1 LCAVLAAYP
10 WCGHQFRDP
19 LVGRTEVRVVMGD
32 ADEWCSPMQAQGH
45 CQAIRAAGGR
55 ATMRLVARAQHS
67 FDRGTAVVEIPDAR
81 VAPAAPIAFV
91 ADDGAFLHPIQDRPD
106 PALVDRDLMV
116 YALKAGYGRI
126 GARIGSAEGEAELF
140 RDDML
145 GFWRRVMA

>member
-1 LCAVLAAYP
+1 
-10 WCGHQFRDP
+10 
-19 LVGRTEVRVVMGD
+19 
-32 ADEWCSPMQAQGH
+32 
-45 CQAIRAAGGR
+45 
-55 ATMRLVARAQHS
+55 MRLVARAQHS
-67 FDRGTAVVEIPDAR
+67 FDRGTAVVEIADAR

-140 RDDML
+140 REDMMA
-145 GFWRRVMA
+145 FWRRALQ